1 MTNTVNVTS
10 SPGRTRWRRI
20 IPVAF
25 LMYTIAYMDRINVGF
40 GFDGMEKG
48 LHISASTAGLAGGIF
63 FFGYLF
69 LQIPGGYIA
78 SKFSAKKFVFASLLV
93 WGVFAVLTGLVQNK
107 TELLVVRFLLG
118 VAEGGVWPATL
129 VLLSHWFPQD
139 ERARA
144 NMYWMFCLPA
154 AAIIMAPLSG
164 LIVQHLSWRYL
175 FVLEGIPPFIWAIVW
190 WIFIDD
196 SPDTASFISPE
207 ERAYLQKKFQ
217 EDRAAAQDVSPSW
230 KKAFTNPKVWLLVG
244 IYFLVQ
250 VGFYGFALWL
260 PTVIK
265 NLTKTGFTETGLVTA
280 LPYLA
285 ALIVMWINANH
296 SDKTGERKAHVAL
309 PLIFGGLAL
318 LGSTLT
324 TQNILVSLI
333 FLILT
338 EAFMLPYI
346 GVFWTLPPLLVT
358 AEGLGPTMGLINGIG
373 NLGGFFGPFI
383 VGALITATHSTF
395 AGLVTLTGVL
405 IVAGL
410 LVFSLPVHT
419 PHVGKVTTK
428 PVLH

>member
-1 MTNTVNVTS
+1 MSQFSASNGS
-10 SPGRTRWRRI
+10 IGRTRWRRI

-40 GFDGMEKG
+40 GFSGMEKS
-48 LHISASTAGLAGGIF
+48 LHISASVAGLAGGIF

-69 LQIPGGYIA
+69 LQIPGGHIA
-78 SKFSAKKFVFASLLV
+78 AKFSAKKFVLISLLV
-93 WGVFAVLTGLVQNK
+93 WGLFAILTGVVTNE

-129 VLLSHWFPQD
+129 ILLSRWFPLE

-144 NMYWMFCLPA
+144 NMYWMFCLPV
-154 AAIIMAPLSG
+154 AAIIMAPISG
-164 LIVQHLSWRYL
+164 IIVQHLSWRYL
-175 FVLEGIPPFIWAIVW
+175 FIFEGLPPFIWAIVW
-190 WIFIDD
+190 WLLIAD
-196 SPDTASFISPE
+196 SPETASFISADE
-207 ERAYLQKKFQ
+207 KEYLRTKFE
-217 EDRAAAQDVSPSW
+217 EDRAQTKDVSQDW
-230 KKAFTNPKVWLLVG
+230 RVAFSNPRVWLLVV

-265 NLTKTGFTETGLVTA
+265 GLTKSGFTATGFITA
-280 LPYLA
+280 LPFLA
-285 ALIVMWINANH
+285 ALILMWINANH
-296 SDKTGERKAHVAL
+296 SDRTGERKGHVAL

-318 LGSTLT
+318 FGSTIT
-324 TQNILVSLI
+324 THMIWLSLI

-338 EAFMLPYI
+338 EGFMLPYI
-346 GVFWTLPPLLVT
+346 GVFWTLPPLLIKE
-358 AEGLGPTMGLINGIG
+358 AGLGPTMGLINGIG

-395 AGLVTLTGVL
+395 SGMVTLTIVL

-410 LVFSLPVHT
+410 LILTLRTRTAPELAASQL
-419 PHVGKVTTK
+419 KA
-428 PVLH
+428 